1 MKRAIVTMLMLTGL
15 VSFSFA
21 DEGEQ
26 SSAQEIAQETPK
38 KIVKDATL
46 RTGGTDFITGKVD
59 GIMPADLLTRPRSKI
74 VIVDGSGN
82 SHEFVV
88 KALAVI
94 YDPAGRFLALDDVR
108 PAQEVQV
115 NYITRFDG
123 TREAVS
129 IKILK

>member
-1 MKRAIVTMLMLTGL
+1 MKKVIITILILAGS

-26 SSAQEIAQETPK
+26 SPAQEAPK
-38 KIVKDATL
+38 KVIKEVTL
-46 RTGGTDFITGKVD
+46 KTAAADFITGKVD
-59 GIMPADLLTRPRSKI
+59 SVMPADLTRPRSKI
-74 VIVDGSGN
+74 VIVDGAGN
-82 SHEFVV
+82 SHEFVI

-94 YDPAGRFLALDDVR
+94 YDSTGRFLTLDDVC

-115 NYITRFDG
+115 NYITKADG
-123 TREAVS
+123 TREAAA

>member
-1 MKRAIVTMLMLTGL
+1 MKKMVIAILMLAGCA
-15 VSFSFA
+15 SFSFA

-26 SSAQEIAQETPK
+26 PAAQEATQEAPK
-38 KIVKDATL
+38 KVIKEVTL
-46 RTGGTDFITGKVD
+46 RTGATDFITGKVD
-59 GIMPADLLTRPRSKI
+59 SIMPADLLTRPRSKI

-82 SHEFVV
+82 SREFVI

-94 YDPAGRFLALDDVR
+94 YDSTGRLLTLDDVQ

-115 NYITRFDG
+115 NYITRADR
-123 TREAVS
+123 TREAAA